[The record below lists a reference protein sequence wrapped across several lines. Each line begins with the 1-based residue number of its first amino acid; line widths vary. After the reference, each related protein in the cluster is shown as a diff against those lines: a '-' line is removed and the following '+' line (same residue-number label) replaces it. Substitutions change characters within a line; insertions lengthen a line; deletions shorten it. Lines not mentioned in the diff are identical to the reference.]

1 VLRTSELFKPLEDKV
16 REELLAKFASELVP
30 KGMTFIRDGEP
41 NDALWVIVSGTAL
54 VSSGGAP
61 VAELSSGSTVGEMSL
76 VSGAPAGADVVAL
89 EPLVL
94 LKLAK
99 RDFDAVTKRYPAVLA
114 AIEQLAK
121 SREQANKQMFQDA
134 SDLIV

>member
-1 VLRTSELFKPLEDKV
+1 
-16 REELLAKFASELVP
+16 
-30 KGMTFIRDGEP
+30 
-41 NDALWVIVSGTAL
+41 
-54 VSSGGAP
+54 
-61 VAELSSGSTVGEMSL
+61 AELAAGSAVGEMSL

-99 RDFDAVTKRYPAVLA
+99 QDFDAVVKRYPTVLA
-114 AIEQLAK
+114 IVEKLAK
-121 SREQANKQMFQDA
+121 SRQQANQKMFQDA

>member
-1 VLRTSELFKPLEDKV
+1 
-16 REELLAKFASELVP
+16 
-30 KGMTFIRDGEP
+30 MTFNRDGQPYE
-41 NDALWVIVSGTAL
+41 ALWVIVSGTAQ
-54 VSSGGAP
+54 VASGGAP
-61 VAELSSGSTVGEMSL
+61 VAELPAGSAVGEMSL

-99 RDFDAVTKRYPAVLA
+99 KDFDAVVKKHPTVLS
-114 AIEQLAK
+114 IVEKIAK
-121 SREQANKQMFQDA
+121 TRQQTNQQMFQDA